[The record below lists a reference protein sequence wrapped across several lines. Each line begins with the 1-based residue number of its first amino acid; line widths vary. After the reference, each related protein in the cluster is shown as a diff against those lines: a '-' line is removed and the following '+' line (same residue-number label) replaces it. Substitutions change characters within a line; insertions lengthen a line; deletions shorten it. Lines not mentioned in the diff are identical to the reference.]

1 LLEAAMPVD
10 PREFRSC
17 LGQFPTGVTVITC
30 RTESGMHGATVNAF
44 TAVSL
49 DPPLVLVSLDRRSKA
64 CGYLAGRP
72 FAVTVLDS
80 AAYETALHF
89 AGQPRPG
96 ADIGWAD
103 HDVAPRLAGGAAW
116 FACTPWAAY
125 DGGDHVLYLGLVED
139 YQQHPGAMPLVFHGG
154 QFRSVGDH
162 LAAVPWLNT
171 LDSPTCDIGWWLPGL
186 TSSTH
191 PVDRSS
197 HLTAEEPRT

>member
-1 LLEAAMPVD
+1 MPVD
-10 PREFRSC
+10 PREFRNC

-30 RTESGMHGATVNAF
+30 RTESGLHGATVNAF
-44 TAVSL
+44 TAVYL

-72 FAVTVLDS
+72 FAVTGLDS

-125 DGGDHVLYLGLVED
+125 DGGDHVLCLGQVED
-139 YQQHPGAMPLVFHGG
+139 YQHHPETMPLVFHGG

-162 LAAVPWLNT
+162 LAAVPWLDT
-171 LDSPTCDIGWWLPGL
+171 LDSPTCDIRLVRPGGSSGPHPRGH
-186 TSSTH
+186 TSHT
-191 PVDRSS
+191 
-197 HLTAEEPRT
+197 